1 MNKKQ
6 PITLL
11 GEVLFDQLPNNLSI
25 LGGAPF
31 NVAWHLHA
39 FGQQPQFISRVGND
53 VNGQLV
59 RQTMHN
65 WGMSTDLIQCDSVHP
80 TGVVQVII
88 EDNEPQYF
96 IVPEQAYDYI
106 EMPTAIPKCDFFYHG
121 SLAARSPT
129 TKATLLAVKK
139 LHQGKIFV
147 DINLR
152 SPWWGTAE
160 VFDLIKDA
168 DWLKLNLEEFKLLF
182 GSLTTIQ
189 SDLVTILSHF
199 HLEGIVVTLG
209 EQGALAVGSDGDFF
223 TITPS
228 SDNNPVIDTV
238 GAGDAFSAVL
248 IHGLIRHWDFAITL
262 QRAQEFASAITQQHG
277 AIVNDMAF
285 YQNFKRIWKA

>member
-1 MNKKQ
+1 MNKH

-39 FGQQPQFISRVGND
+39 FGQQPQFISRVGD
-53 VNGQLV
+53 DDNGQIV

-65 WGMSTDLIQCDSVHP
+65 WGMSTDLVQRDSLHP
-80 TGVVQVII
+80 TGVVQVVI
-88 EDNEPQYF
+88 EDNEPQYL
-96 IVPEQAYDYI
+96 IIPEQAYDYI
-106 EMPTAIPKCDFFYHG
+106 EMPTAIARCEFFYHG
-121 SLAARSPT
+121 SLAARSPI

-152 SPWWGTAE
+152 TPWWEKAGVIE
-160 VFDLIKDA
+160 LIKDA
-168 DWLKLNLEEFKLLF
+168 DWLKLNLEEFNLLF
-182 GSLTTIQ
+182 GSSTAIE
-189 SDLVTILSHF
+189 SDMTTILSHYQ
-199 HLEGIVVTLG
+199 LEGIVVTCG
-209 EQGALAVGSDGDFF
+209 EQGALALARDGGFF

-228 SDNNPVIDTV
+228 SDNNPVVDTV

-248 IHGLIRHWDFAITL
+248 LIGLIRHWDLAITL

-277 AIVNDMAF
+277 AIVNDIIF
-285 YQNFKRIWKA
+285 YQKFNKSWQI